1 MVRAREPEVEAARAR
16 LFKAAEAADRRLR
29 GLDWGRAL
37 PLAFALGFVLARV
50 PAARAAL
57 KGGLLWLL
65 RGRVW
70 KR

>member
-1 MVRAREPEVEAARAR
+1 MVRPREPEVEAVRAR
-16 LFKAAEAADRRLR
+16 LFEAAEAADRRLR
-29 GLDWGRAL
+29 GVAWERVL

-50 PAARAAL
+50 PAARVAL
-57 KGGLLWLL
+57 KGGLLWLA